1 MDYLG
6 LTSVDQ
12 YFGDGF
18 ADRLTLGDRVKMT
31 LALDAGADGKIGLAE
46 DHRLTEN
53 RSGHSDG
60 FVESKCSNQRRRCIR
75 TGCEMTGELDS
86 GLQLNHSN
94 KRFEHFAE

>member
-1 MDYLG
+1 MASLI
-6 LTSVDQ
+6 V
-12 YFGDGF
+12 
-18 ADRLTLGDRVKMT
+18 LTLGDREKMT
-31 LALDAGADGKIGLAE
+31 LALGAGADGKVGLAE

-75 TGCEMTGELDS
+75 TGREMTGELNP
-86 GLQLNHSN
+86 GLQLNDGN